1 MWKKKNPPF
10 RRSRPGGGGREAAR
24 PPPQHR
30 AVGTEAAARA
40 NLERNARLLSYPP
53 EGFETK
59 VEYGLLYSLLT
70 APPGTYP
77 DRVVASAVAREDF
90 GQYLPV
96 AAPAAAAAAAAATRA
111 DPQDDPEQRCSFAQ
125 LSALLVAASESFAGD
140 PVAAPPGQQG
150 GTGGERDGD
159 AAAADTV
166 SVPQAL
172 CRALIRTAVRHAE
185 RNDLDRAECVREL
198 MDPVQRLASDRT
210 ANQTLLQVLPMYV
223 GLGASILTGNPLP
236 MYLGYAGSV
245 KMAVDT
251 SKEIAKL
258 QDLVNAADRA
268 ADAEK
273 ASLLDEAHGGDEDG
287 DGA

>member
-1 MWKKKNPPF
+1 
-10 RRSRPGGGGREAAR
+10 
-24 PPPQHR
+24 
-30 AVGTEAAARA
+30 VGTEAAARA

-96 AAPAAAAAAAAATRA
+96 AAPAAAAAHDA
-111 DPQDDPEQRCSFAQ
+111 PEQRCSFAQ

-251 SKEIAKL
+251 SRDIAKL

-273 ASLLDEAHGGDEDG
+273 ASLLDEAHGGDEDD